1 MSIKMIEPEQLR
13 RMSSK
18 EGLVLQGCGGDP
30 QEWLDGINNM
40 LTEAGVLQDSSKFD
54 DISVFRND
62 GCTCILFPFDDVKF
76 DVSKFAMWRLQT
88 HELFGGTWLSDY
100 VPNRLGGFLK
110 EEQSQ
115 EKHKPKCPLIGAD
128 GNIFNLMGI
137 ASKTLKNSGMA
148 DVAKEMCSR
157 VTSSG
162 SYSEALNIIG
172 AYVEICT
179 EEDMT
184 EDETMDYEGGISE

>member
-18 EGLVLQGCGGDP
+18 EGLVLQGCCGDP
-30 QEWLDGINNM
+30 QEWLDGINDM
-40 LTEAGVLQDSSKFD
+40 LTEAGVLQDGSKFEN
-54 DISVFRND
+54 ISVFHYD
-62 GCTCILFPFDDVKF
+62 GGTCILFPFENVKF

-88 HELFGGTWLSDY
+88 HEMFGGTWLSDY
-100 VPNRLGGFLK
+100 VPNRQGGFV
-110 EEQSQ
+110 S
-115 EKHKPKCPLIGAD
+115 EKHQKPKCPLIGAD
-128 GNIFNLMGI
+128 GNIFNLMGM
-137 ASKTLKNSGMA
+137 ASKTLKNNGMA
-148 DVAKEMCSR
+148 DNAKEMCAR

-172 AYVEICT
+172 EYVEICS

-184 EDETMDYEGGISE
+184 EDDTMDYEGGISE